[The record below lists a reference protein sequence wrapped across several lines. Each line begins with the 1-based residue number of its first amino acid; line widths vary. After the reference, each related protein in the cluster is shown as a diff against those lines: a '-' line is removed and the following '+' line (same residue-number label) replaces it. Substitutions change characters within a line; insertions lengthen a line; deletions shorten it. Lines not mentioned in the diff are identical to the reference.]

1 MNLLKFA
8 AIDIGTNAIR
18 LLLANVIEDEGKT
31 YFKKSSL
38 IRMPIRL
45 GEDVFEFGKIH
56 KKRARNLIR
65 IINAFKLLMEANEVV
80 RYRACATSAMREAKN
95 GGKLIELIK
104 KETGMIV
111 ELISG
116 SEEAKIIRGTQI
128 NELLASGENWLFVDV
143 GGGSTEMTL
152 FHKGEVIKTNSFEI
166 GTLRLL
172 KNIVKP
178 EEQALFNDWLAD
190 VRGKYEDLQ
199 IIGSGGNINRI
210 YKFSQNKEGKGL
222 YYHELLY
229 LCKKIKSYSYED
241 RMKILGFNPD
251 RADVIIPAAEL
262 FIDIMRKA
270 DIGKIQVPKIGLADG
285 IVELEYQNFKKELNL
300 KNGTTSI

>member
-8 AIDIGTNAIR
+8 AIDIGTNAMR

-45 GEDVFEFGKIH
+45 GEDVFEFGRIH

-95 GGKLIELIK
+95 GTKLIDLIL
-104 KETGMIV
+104 KETGIVV

-116 SEEAKIIRGTQI
+116 SEEAKIVRGTQI
-128 NELLASGENWLFVDV
+128 NDLLESGENWLFVDV
-143 GGGSTEMTL
+143 GGGSTEITL
-152 FHKGEVIKTNSFEI
+152 FHKGEVVKTNSFEI

-172 KNIVKP
+172 KKIVKP
-178 EEQALFNDWLAD
+178 EELVLFDNWLAD
-190 VRGKYEDLQ
+190 IRGKYEDLQ

-229 LCKKIKSYSYED
+229 INKKIKSYSYED

-262 FIDIMRKA
+262 FLDIMRKA

-285 IVELEYQNFKKELNL
+285 IIELEYQSFKQEINK
-300 KNGTTSI
+300 KKGIAS

>member
-8 AIDIGTNAIR
+8 AIDIGTNAMR

-45 GEDVFEFGKIH
+45 GEDVFEFGRIH

-95 GGKLIELIK
+95 GAKLIDLIL
-104 KETGMIV
+104 KETGIIV

-116 SEEAKIIRGTQI
+116 SEEAKIVRGTQI
-128 NELLASGENWLFVDV
+128 NDLLASGENWLFVDV
-143 GGGSTEMTL
+143 GGGSTEITL
-152 FHKGEVIKTNSFEI
+152 FHKGEVVKTNSFEI

-172 KNIVKP
+172 KKIVKP
-178 EEQALFNDWLAD
+178 EELVLFDNWLAD
-190 VRGKYEDLQ
+190 IRGKYEDLQ

-229 LCKKIKSYSYED
+229 INKKIKSYSYED

-262 FIDIMRKA
+262 FLDIMRKA

-285 IVELEYQNFKKELNL
+285 IIELEYQSFKQEINK
-300 KNGTTSI
+300 KKGIAS

>member
-8 AIDIGTNAIR
+8 AIDIGTNAMR

-45 GEDVFEFGKIH
+45 GEDVFEFGEIQ

-65 IINAFKLLMEANEVV
+65 IMNAFNLIMEANDVV

-95 GGKLIELIK
+95 GGKLIKLIL
-104 KETGMIV
+104 KETGMNV

-128 NELLASGENWLFVDV
+128 NDLLKSEHDWLFVDV
-143 GGGSTEMTL
+143 GGGSTEITL
-152 FHKGEVIKTNSFEI
+152 FHKGEVIKSHSFEI

-178 EEQALFNDWLAD
+178 EELELLTEWLTEIK
-190 VRGKYEDLQ
+190 GKYEDLQ

-229 LCKKIKSYSYED
+229 INKKIKSYSYED
-241 RMKILGFNPD
+241 RMKVLGFNPD

-262 FIDIMRKA
+262 FLDIMRKA

-285 IVELEYQNFKKELNL
+285 IIELEYQNFKQEIFQKT
-300 KNGTTSI
+300 GIV

>member
-8 AIDIGTNAIR
+8 AIDIGTNAMR
-18 LLLANVIEDEGKT
+18 LLLANVIEDEGHT
-31 YFKKSSL
+31 YFKKSAL

-45 GEDVFEFGKIH
+45 GEDVFEFGEIQ

-65 IINAFKLLMEANEVV
+65 IMNAFNLLMEANEVV

-95 GGKLIELIK
+95 GKKLIDLIF
-104 KETGMIV
+104 KETGMTV

-128 NELLASGENWLFVDV
+128 NDLIKSGQDWLFVDV
-143 GGGSTEMTL
+143 GGGSTEITL
-152 FHKGEVIKTNSFEI
+152 FHNGEVVKSHSFEI

-172 KNIVKP
+172 KKIVKP
-178 EEQALFNDWLAD
+178 KEQELFDEWLAEIK
-190 VRGKYEDLQ
+190 GKYEDLQ

-222 YYHELLY
+222 YYHELLQIY
-229 LCKKIKSYSYED
+229 KKIKSYSYED

-262 FIDIMRKA
+262 YLDIMRKA

-285 IVELEYQNFKKELNL
+285 IIELEYLNFKREIFQKT
-300 KNGTTSI
+300 GVA